1 MNEKYIKIAI
11 NEANKAYF
19 EGEIPVGVVIV
30 KDDVILSKAHNNKER
45 EKIVFKHA
53 EINAIEEASKI
64 IGDWRLDGAI
74 LYTTL
79 FPCPMCASAIQQ
91 ARINKVVYINDSTN
105 AELMNISKSILN
117 NDNFNHK
124 VRFFKVNNKNNNLKK
139 FFKEIRNNV
148 SRETL

>member
-11 NEANKAYF
+11 DEANKAYF
-19 EGEIPVGVVIV
+19 EGEIPVGAVIV
-30 KDDVILSKAHNNKER
+30 KDDVILSKAHNNKEK

-53 EINAIEEASKI
+53 EINAIEKASKI

-117 NDNFNHK
+117 NDNLNHK
-124 VRFFKVNNKNNNLKK
+124 VKFFKVNNKNNNLKK